1 MKKKITVL
9 PGDGI
14 GPEVVEQGIK
24 VIHAINNVFEHQ
36 FELKT
41 RDFGA
46 ISIEKHGTPLTD
58 ETLKDCMQSDAVFLG
73 AIGDPKYDH
82 DPTLPVRPEQGL
94 LKLRKSLAL
103 FSNIRPI
110 TTYELLNEVSP
121 LKNELLKEVDF
132 VIYRELTGGIYFG
145 EKKRSEDKGTAS
157 DLCEYSENEI
167 SRIAY
172 QAFETASNRKN
183 KLTLIDKANVL
194 ETSRLWRK
202 VIQDISKEYP
212 SVKVDYLFV
221 DNAAMQV
228 VLNPGQFD
236 VILTENMFGDIISDL
251 SSVITGSLGM
261 LPSSSVGSKAALF
274 EPIHGSFPQAKGLDI
289 ANPMATI
296 LSVAMM
302 YEHFGLFQEA
312 KMIKNGVKWA
322 LNNRIITK
330 DLANGEEPSTCSKVG
345 DMVAWFI
352 EEKGSI
358 NIKRESTKLSLNCI
372 I

>member
-1 MKKKITVL
+1 MNKKITVL

-24 VIHAINNVFEHQ
+24 VINAINSVFEHT
-36 FELKT
+36 FELKKA
-41 RDFGA
+41 DFGA
-46 ISIEKHGTPLTD
+46 ISIDKHGTPLTD
-58 ETLKDCMQSDAVFLG
+58 ETLADCLDSDAIFLG
-73 AIGDPKYDH
+73 AIGDPKFDD

-94 LKLRKSLAL
+94 LKLRKSLQL

-110 TTYELLNEVSP
+110 MTYDLLNDVSP
-121 LKNELLKEVDF
+121 LKNHLLKEVDF

-145 EKKRSEDKGTAS
+145 EKKISEDKTKAS
-157 DLCEYSENEI
+157 DLCEYTESEI

-172 QAFETASNRKN
+172 QAFEAAGNRRN

-194 ETSRLWRK
+194 ESSRLWRR

-212 SVKVDYLFV
+212 KVEVDYLFV

-228 VLNPGQFD
+228 MLNPGQFD

-251 SSVITGSLGM
+251 ASVITGSLGM
-261 LPSSSVGSKAALF
+261 LPSASVGNKVAMF
-274 EPIHGSFPQAKGLDI
+274 EPIHGSYPQAKGKDI
-289 ANPMATI
+289 ANPMAAI

-302 YEHFGLFQEA
+302 YEHLGLFQEA
-312 KMIKNGVKWA
+312 EMIKNGVKWA
-322 LNNRIITK
+322 LNNGIATRDINK
-330 DLANGEEPSTCSKVG
+330 NEEPSSCSKVG
-345 DMVAWFI
+345 DIVAWFI
-352 EEKGSI
+352 EEKGKVNI
-358 NIKRESTKLSLNCI
+358 NSNSTKLSLNCI

>member
-14 GPEVVEQGIK
+14 GPEVVAQGLK
-24 VIHAINNVFEHQ
+24 VIHAINQSFDHE
-36 FELKT
+36 FELT
-41 RDFGA
+41 EADFGA
-46 ISIEKHGTPLTD
+46 VAIDKIGNPLPE
-58 ETLKDCMQSDAVFLG
+58 ETLNQCLTSDAIFLG

-94 LKLRKSLAL
+94 LKLRKALEL

-110 TTYELLNEVSP
+110 TTYDLLNDVSP
-121 LKNELLKEVDF
+121 LKNDLLREVDF

-145 EKKRSEDKGTAS
+145 EKQLSEDKSLAS
-157 DLCEYSENEI
+157 DLCEYSEKEI

-172 QAFETASNRKN
+172 QAFEAASNRRN

-194 ETSRLWRK
+194 ETSRLWRR
-202 VIQDISKEYP
+202 VVQDISSEYP
-212 SVKVDYLFV
+212 NVEVDYLFV

-228 VLNPGQFD
+228 MLNPGQFD

-251 SSVITGSLGM
+251 ASVITGSLGM
-261 LPSSSVGSKAALF
+261 LPSASVGIKSALF

-289 ANPMATI
+289 ANPMAAI

-302 YEHFGLFQEA
+302 YEHFGLFEESEL
-312 KMIKNGVKWA
+312 IKRGIRWA
-322 LNNRIITK
+322 LNHDIVTK
-330 DLANGEEPSTCSKVG
+330 DLSGRKEASACSKVG
-345 DMVAWFI
+345 DVVAWFI
-352 EEKGSI
+352 EEKGDLQ
-358 NIKRESTKLSLNCI
+358 IKREQSEVSLNCI